1 MRLRIAVLVLR
12 LPLGRASRW
21 RLRSLVTVLRAADA
35 GDPTAVRAVGDA
47 LALDSLGPE
56 RVWRTWTEP
65 PVAEPTRRQWASPLV
80 AELPAD
86 ATQVPD
92 VLVDAAW
99 RDWLDAHEAR
109 LWSLLRRWN
118 RAATAAEGEKV
129 RVLSRLAL
137 GDEDVAVEPQLL
149 ADTATRFDH
158 PICERARARLLAPGA
173 PEAVDL
179 YCTAAL
185 NSSEVAAFCAEHH
198 LAPADE
204 VQRAVFFVR
213 TGQHEQY
220 RALDPE
226 GALLSLGYRG
236 APPDVRSALRTAMT
250 GLGDIDVLRVLAGQ
264 RSSQGDFASLSKQ
277 ERAYLVRQL
286 LDLRDWE
293 RLWPLVLLMPLTEA
307 VMAVRGFADWRPSG
321 EDDRRVFEALRAAD
335 PQAVDGSM
343 SILSGAA
350 EPSPAP
356 HTRIRLAD
364 LDERLVGITELDFS
378 PDGTQLAF
386 VGEGPAGEPLPA
398 RAGIVDLGSGTL
410 SRLHCD
416 FTDPLN
422 RVAHLGSGTMVVAEP
437 DPYYVDYRAEG
448 EKYRRPK
455 IHHVDGSGVRALDP
469 GVDEIMGLKRIAGD
483 RAFAVSAMVSETLF
497 SEHPMLFIGGPHGD
511 LTANGVLDGL
521 GEDFE
526 PLIAAVDPEGRLIAI
541 IDVFEAAVVADLGGF
556 VVNKLDDSSETLEN
570 IPKPPVALSPSTL
583 VSCTDMGELKVW
595 HEPLTSAEPSMTI
608 PVWSPSVVLTALA
621 WSPALN
627 RFVAVNFTHELHLE
641 LLDVP
646 PTRDA
651 PVPDELISERIALDD
666 DVSTTLITRL
676 SPGGDVLAVGSAD
689 GTIDL
694 YVLTTLTLRP
704 FIARPM
710 GLMAHQ
716 ELAQVVELQKQPLLD
731 DGSRTTLTL
740 LRTCLEHRFRH
751 DVGIGEAAGVTA
763 PGDDEISL
771 GECQERKPAAET

>member
-1 MRLRIAVLVLR
+1 MRVRIAVLV
-12 LPLGRASRW
+12 GRASRW
-21 RLRSLVTVLRAADA
+21 RLRSLVTVLRAADSGA
-35 GDPTAVRAVGDA
+35 PAAIRAVADA
-47 LALDSLGPE
+47 LESLGPE
-56 RVWRTWTEP
+56 TVWEAWVSPLVTGP
-65 PVAEPTRRQWASPLV
+65 GRRRWDSPLV
-80 AELPAD
+80 AELAD
-86 ATQVPD
+86 GSTPVPD

-99 RDWLDAHEAR
+99 CDWLDGHEAE

-118 RAATAAEGEKV
+118 RAATTSESEKV
-129 RVLSRLAL
+129 RVLSRFAL
-137 GDEDVAVEPQLL
+137 SDDSGAVDARLLVDAATRFGHPLGERARTQLL
-149 ADTATRFDH
+149 ALSD
-158 PICERARARLLAPGA
+158 
-173 PEAVDL
+173 PEVIDL

-185 NSSEVAAFCAEHH
+185 NSPEAAAFCAEHH
-198 LAPADE
+198 LAPSDE

-226 GALLSLGYRG
+226 GAFLALGYRG
-236 APPDVRSALRTAMT
+236 ASAEERSALREAMT
-250 GLGDIDVLRVLAGQ
+250 AFGGIDALRVLAGQ
-264 RSSQGDFASLSKQ
+264 RSAQGDIASLTEQ

-286 LDLRDWE
+286 KEQRDWD
-293 RLWPLVLLMPLTEA
+293 RLWSFTLLLPLAEA
-307 VMAVRGFADWRPSG
+307 VRTVRTFEGWRPAG
-321 EDDRRVFEALRAAD
+321 EEDRDAFEALRAAD

-364 LDERLVGITELDFS
+364 LDERLAGITDLDFS

-386 VGEGPAGEPLPA
+386 VGDGPPAEEPILA
-398 RAGIVDLGSGTL
+398 RAGIVDLGSTTL

-416 FTDPLN
+416 FTDPLD
-422 RVAHLGSGTMVVAEP
+422 RVAHLGSGTMVVAEA

-448 EKYRRPK
+448 GNHRRPK

-483 RAFAVSAMVSETLF
+483 RAFAVSALLSKADL
-497 SEHPMLFIGGPHGD
+497 SDHPVLFIGGPHGD
-511 LTANGVLDGL
+511 LAASGVLDGL

-526 PLIAAVDPEGRLIAI
+526 PLIAAVDPGGRLIAI
-541 IDVFEAAVVADLGGF
+541 IDVFEAAVVADLGSF
-556 VVNKLDDSSETLEN
+556 VVNKLDDGSGTMEN
-570 IPKPPVALSPSTL
+570 IPTPPVALSPSTL
-583 VSCTDMGELKVW
+583 VSCTNTGELKVW

-608 PVWSPSVVLTALA
+608 PVWSPSADVTELA

-651 PVPDELISERIALDD
+651 LVPDELISERMALNDE
-666 DVSTTLITRL
+666 VSTALITRL
-676 SPGGDVLAVGSAD
+676 SPRGDVLAVGSAD

-694 YVLTTLTLRP
+694 YILTTFPLRP

-710 GLMAHQ
+710 GLMTHQ
-716 ELAQVVELQKQPLLD
+716 ELGQVVEVQKHPLLD
-731 DGSRTTLTL
+731 EASRTTLTL
-740 LRTCLEHRFRH
+740 LKACLEHRFRH
-751 DVGIGEAAGVTA
+751 DVGLGNAAGTA
-763 PGDDEISL
+763 VAGDFEIEL
-771 GECQERKPAAET
+771 GEV